1 MCTHLELFPVGSKV
15 AEKECVIP
23 PFVTGCVEIR
33 GARQNNLKGIDVDL
47 PLGKLTVVTGP
58 SGSGKSSLAF
68 ETIYAEGQRRYVETF
83 SPYMRQFLDRMDKPR
98 VDEIRG
104 IPPAIAI
111 EQSNPVKTSRST
123 VGTMTEI
130 NDYLKLLWPRI
141 AKAFCPSCGLEIRP
155 ETAKSIADQIVAQFS
170 PGHSERSEAK
180 RNAVEESLTI
190 SETSTPKA
198 FRTQDDKRETAPT
211 VLVTFWV
218 AVPAKTEPRK
228 FFEFLQQQG
237 YLRVWIDHQVV
248 RVDVVPKK
256 IKRLGPRVQ
265 VIQDRIAMTEE
276 NRARLVEAI
285 ETALRF
291 GKGKINVVAISE
303 NVERPTPNT
312 QRPTSHLS
320 LLTSPEF
327 PFSTGWH
334 CAHCDLDIRPPTPGL
349 FSFNNPLGACPECR
363 GFGRTIA
370 LDLNKAI
377 PDRSL
382 SIGQGAVRAFRGVE
396 FGESQKDLLRA
407 CARQEIA
414 IDVPF
419 EELPEADQQFVI
431 EGEKRSGEYTDE
443 DYEND
448 RWYGVRGFF
457 RWLESKTY
465 KMHVRVLLSRYRAYT
480 SCPSCHGGRFQP
492 EALNYKISAKSKIRN
507 SKSEILLSLPDFQAL
522 SISHARDFLAKMEIA
537 PNDSTAQTLRDEICA
552 RLNYL
557 CEVGVGYLTLDRSTR
572 TLSGGEVQRVNLTTC
587 LGASLVNTLFVMDE
601 PSVGLH
607 PRDVGRLVRAMHNL
621 RDKGNTL
628 LVVEHEEQIIRA
640 ADNLIDIGPGR
651 GERGGELVWS
661 GPVQDF
667 VEQVLPLPNARM
679 ASDGVARQR
688 FRGSLTRDYLSGH
701 KSIPIPKTRRR
712 STGSIKIAGARQH
725 NLKNI
730 NVDIPLGVLTCVTGV
745 SGSGKSTLIHD
756 VLYRNL
762 LVAKGQQCDHE
773 PGVCKSVT
781 GAHRIAEVIMVDQ
794 SPLTRTP
801 RSTPILY
808 LGLYD
813 RVRELFAAQ
822 PEAMSQG
829 LTASAF
835 SFNSGNGR
843 CERCSGTGFEK
854 IEMQFLSDLYVSCAE
869 CEGKRFQPHVLKVQ
883 VQGKSI
889 HDLLGLTVTE
899 AIRFFAQIGEENDRR
914 LSARSS
920 PDEGKQDQPSPGYGS
935 ADAQRSVR
943 VDRATEISDRLKVLE
958 EVGLGYL
965 RLGQPLNTLS
975 GGESQRL
982 KLVRHLAEGENA
994 QAAFVR
1000 SASRTD
1006 SSRGED
1012 GLRRGERSTLNPV
1025 KKETGQTAQRPNGDA
1040 IRNPQSAIGNL
1051 FIFDE
1056 PTTGLH
1062 FDDVSMLLG
1071 LFQRLVEHGHSIAVI
1086 EHNLEVIKCAD
1097 WIVDLGPEAGEDGGE
1112 VVATGT
1118 PEEVATV
1125 ERSHTGKFLREVL
1138 GSARGSRAEEAFGQR
1153 PNGAGQQRALLNP
1166 KTSGAIAIH
1175 GAREHNLKNI
1185 DVQIPRDQMVVI
1197 TGLSGSGKSTLAF
1210 DILFAEGQR
1219 RFLDSMSPYAR
1230 QFVEQL
1236 EKPDVDLVEG
1246 LPPSVAIEQRVTRG
1260 GGKSTVAT
1268 VTEVYHFLRLLFA
1281 KTGTQFCPDCDLPV
1295 EKQSL
1300 AAIVKQVEIAA
1311 KRGPLKVLAP
1321 LVKARKGFHTDVA
1334 RWAERQGFDTLYV
1347 DGALMPIAHFR
1358 KLERFK
1364 EHTIDVV
1371 VGVIDA
1377 KRILKA
1383 RNLTQ
1388 RALEM
1393 GRSTAHLLDSKNRL
1407 TVMSTEM
1414 SCPGCGRAFEEL
1426 DPRLFS
1432 FNSPHGACRECG
1444 GFGEIWDQ
1452 DRQLGQ
1458 SDDGESVLENELA
1471 AERESE
1477 WIGENETRECPSCC
1491 GSRLNEVARHVRVQ
1505 GCTIDDLT
1513 ALSAG
1518 EAARKIDK
1526 LRFRGTH
1533 QTIASELLP
1542 EIRQRLRFM
1551 ENVGLGYLALGR
1563 SAKTLSGGESQRI
1576 RLAAQ
1581 LGSNLRGVLYV
1592 LDEPTI
1598 GLHPRDNLRL
1608 LDTLSALRQKGNSLV
1623 IVEHDEETMRR
1634 ADHIIDLGPRA
1645 GVHGGAVVAT
1655 GTLRDIERAKNS
1667 ETGRCLKT
1675 PLCHPIRQVRRG
1687 LGDVESWIEIR
1698 KACANNLKDVDVR
1711 FPVGRLSVITGIS
1724 GSGKSTLMHEV
1735 LWPAVRDEL
1744 EERKRAGDGA
1754 LFKLVSGASD
1764 IEAVYEVDQS
1774 PIGKTSRST
1783 PGTYIKVFDEIRQL
1797 YAQLPVSRVRGYS
1810 ATRFSFNAEGGRCE
1824 TCKGQGAIKL
1834 EMNFLPS
1841 ALVPCEE
1848 CAGRRYNP
1856 QTLEVLYNDKSIG
1869 HVMEMTIEESAQFFS
1884 AHPKIARPLDL
1895 LVDTG
1900 LGYLKL
1906 GQPSPTLSGGE
1917 AQRLKLVTQLKRGV
1931 GRAANER
1938 LRKMRKPG
1946 STLYLLE
1953 EPTIGLH
1960 MADVELLLNVL
1971 HRLVDEGNTVIV
1983 IEHNLSVIAEADH
1996 IVDLGPEA
2004 GPAGGE
2010 VVATGTPE
2018 QVAKNR
2024 ISRTA
2029 PFLREVLNSSR
2040 ANQAMSS

>member
-1 MCTHLELFPVGSKV
+1 VVRTKGKKERLAAV
-15 AEKECVIP
+15 AAATCIEV
-23 PFVTGCVEIR
+23 R

-98 VDEIRG
+98 VDDIYG

-141 AKAFCPSCGLEIRP
+141 AKAFCPSCGREIRS
-155 ETAKSIADQIVAQFS
+155 ETAKSIADQVFS
-170 PGHSERSEAK
+170 LFEGGSP
-180 RNAVEESLTI
+180 N
-190 SETSTPKA
+190 
-198 FRTQDDKRETAPT
+198 RTQATGENI
-211 VLVTFWV
+211 VLITFWI
-218 AVPAKTEPRK
+218 AVPAKTDPKK

-237 YLRVWIDHQVV
+237 YLRVWIDDEVV
-248 RVDVVPKK
+248 RVDDDPKK
-256 IKRLGPRVQ
+256 IKRLGARVQ
-265 VIQDRIAMTEE
+265 VIQDRIAITPE
-276 NRARLVEAI
+276 NRARLVEAL

-291 GKGKINVVAISE
+291 GKGKVNLIPIDSA
-303 NVERPTPNT
+303 
-312 QRPTSHLS
+312 SHPSS
-320 LLTSPEF
+320 LNPY
-327 PFSTGWH
+327 PFSVGWH
-334 CAHCDLDIRPPTPGL
+334 CPHCDLDIRPPSPGL
-349 FSFNNPLGACPECR
+349 FSFNSPLGACPECR
-363 GFGRTIA
+363 GFGRTITI
-370 LDLNKAI
+370 DLNKAI

-382 SIGQGAVRAFRGVE
+382 SIKQGVVRVFRGQE

-407 CARQEIA
+407 CAREEID
-414 IDVPF
+414 IDLPF
-419 EELPEADQQFVI
+419 EELPNTDQDFVI
-431 EGEKRSGEYTDE
+431 SGERLVATARERGESYSDD

-457 RWLESKTY
+457 RWAESQVY
-465 KMHVRVLLSRYRAYT
+465 KMHMRVLLSRYRSYT
-480 SCPSCHGGRFQP
+480 TCPSCNGGRFQP
-492 EALNYKISAKSKIRN
+492 EALNYKLSAIRN
-507 SKSEILLSLPDFQAL
+507 PQSAILLTLPDFTAL
-522 SISHARDFLAKMEIA
+522 PISNARDLLAKIDIQQ
-537 PNDSTAQTLRDEICA
+537 NDSTAQMLRDEIYA

-601 PSVGLH
+601 PSIGLH
-607 PRDVGRLVRAMHNL
+607 PRDIGRLVRVMHNL
-621 RDKGNTL
+621 RDRGNTL

-651 GERGGELVWS
+651 GERGGELVFN
-661 GPVQDF
+661 GALDQ
-667 VEQVLPLPNARM
+667 LL
-679 ASDGVARQR
+679 
-688 FRGSLTRDYLSGH
+688 FRNKSLTADYLSGRKTIPVP
-701 KSIPIPKTRRR
+701 KSRRK
-712 STGSIKIAGARQH
+712 SNASIKITGAREH
-725 NLKNI
+725 NLKKI
-730 NVDIPLGVLTCVTGV
+730 DVDLPLGVFTCVTGV

-762 LVAKGQQCDHE
+762 LVAKGQSSDQE
-773 PGVCKSVT
+773 VGACKSVT
-781 GAHRIAEVIMVDQ
+781 GAHRIDEVVMVDQ
-794 SPLTRTP
+794 SPLARTP

-835 SFNSGNGR
+835 SFNSGSGR

-854 IEMQFLSDLYVSCAE
+854 IEMQFLSDLYIRCAE
-869 CEGKRFQPHVLKVQ
+869 CEGKRFQPHVLKIKLH
-883 VQGKSI
+883 GKSI
-889 HDLLGLTVTE
+889 HDLLELTVQE
-899 AIRFFAQIGEENDRR
+899 AIHFFTEIGEMKT
-914 LSARSS
+914 LSE
-920 PDEGKQDQPSPGYGS
+920 PLD
-935 ADAQRSVR
+935 
-943 VDRATEISDRLKVLE
+943 VLDK
-958 EVGLGYL
+958 VGLGYL

-982 KLVRHLAEGENA
+982 KLVRHLAESSVAAGVSPAKTNGEH
-994 QAAFVR
+994 R
-1000 SASRTD
+1000 
-1006 SSRGED
+1006 
-1012 GLRRGERSTLNPV
+1012 
-1025 KKETGQTAQRPNGDA
+1025 
-1040 IRNPQSAIGNL
+1040 GNL

-1062 FDDVSMLLG
+1062 FDDVAMLLHV
-1071 LFQRLVEHGHSIAVI
+1071 FQRLVDAGHSLIVI

-1097 WIVDLGPEAGEDGGE
+1097 WIVDLGPEAGEEGGE
-1112 VVATGT
+1112 VVGTGT
-1118 PEEVATV
+1118 PEQVARI
-1125 ERSHTGKFLREVL
+1125 EESHTGRFLRAIFGRAGASSAGRRVSRKTHYIDREEIVAL
-1138 GSARGSRAEEAFGQR
+1138 RAAENGVGGTPPAALEMRALPGSNRT
-1153 PNGAGQQRALLNP
+1153 NGA
-1166 KTSGAIAIH
+1166 ICIH

-1185 DVQIPRDQMVVI
+1185 DVKIPRDQMVVI

-1236 EKPDVDLVEG
+1236 EKPDVDLVTG

-1281 KTGTQFCPDCDLPV
+1281 KTGTQFCPDCQLAV
-1295 EKQSL
+1295 ESQSV
-1300 AAIVKQVEIAA
+1300 AAIVKQIEAAA
-1311 KRGPLKVLAP
+1311 KRGLIKVLAP

-1334 RWAERQGFDTLYV
+1334 RWAERQGFETLFV
-1347 DGALMPIAHFR
+1347 DGELIPISQFR

-1364 EHTIDVV
+1364 EHTIAVV

-1377 KRILKA
+1377 KRIAKA
-1383 RNLTQ
+1383 RNLAQ
-1388 RALEM
+1388 RALEI
-1393 GRSTAHLLDSKNRL
+1393 GRGTAQLLDTKHRL
-1407 TVMSTEM
+1407 TIVSTEM
-1414 SCPGCGRAFEEL
+1414 SCPNCGRAFEEL

-1432 FNSPHGACRECG
+1432 FNSPHGACEECG

-1452 DRQLGQ
+1452 EFQTASEET
-1458 SDDGESVLENELA
+1458 SDSVLENELR

-1477 WIGENETRECPSCC
+1477 WIEATEAHECPQCH
-1491 GSRLNEVARHVRVQ
+1491 GSRINEVARHVRVQ
-1505 GCTIDDLT
+1505 GMPIDQFT
-1513 ALSAG
+1513 NLSAS
-1518 EAARKIDK
+1518 EAAEKVDK
-1526 LRFRGTH
+1526 LKFTGT
-1533 QTIASELLP
+1533 QQSIAADLIP
-1542 EIRQRLRFM
+1542 EIKQRLRFM

-1608 LDTLSALRQKGNSLV
+1608 LDTLEALREKGNSLV
-1623 IVEHDEETMRR
+1623 IVEHDDETMRR
-1634 ADHIIDLGPRA
+1634 ADHIVDLGPRA
-1645 GVHGGAVVAT
+1645 GLHGGEVVAT
-1655 GTLRDIERAKNS
+1655 GTLHDIEHAKNS
-1667 ETGRCLKT
+1667 ETGRCLKK
-1675 PLCHPIRQVRRG
+1675 PLSHPTRESRRS
-1687 LGDVESWIEIR
+1687 LRTVENWIEVHG
-1698 KACANNLKDVDVR
+1698 AHANNLKNIDVR

-1724 GSGKSTLMHEV
+1724 GSGKSTLMHDV
-1735 LWPAVRDEL
+1735 LLPAVIEHL
-1744 EERKRAGDGA
+1744 ENKKQSPNGE
-1754 LFKLVSGASD
+1754 LFKLVSGTEE

-1783 PGTYIKVFDEIRQL
+1783 PGTYIKVFDEIRNL

-1810 ATRFSFNAEGGRCE
+1810 ASRFSFNAEGGRCE
-1824 TCKGQGAIKL
+1824 TCKGQGVIKL
-1834 EMNFLPS
+1834 EMNFLPE
-1841 ALVPCEE
+1841 ALVPCED
-1848 CAGRRYNP
+1848 CGGRRYNP

-1869 HVMEMTIEESAQFFS
+1869 DVMEMTIEEAAEFFS
-1884 AHPKIARPLDL
+1884 AHPKIARPLSL
-1895 LVDTG
+1895 LAETG

-1931 GRAANER
+1931 GRAENER
-1938 LRKMRKPG
+1938 IRKMRKPG

-1960 MADVELLLNVL
+1960 MADVDLLLKVL

-1983 IEHNLSVIAEADH
+1983 IEHNLSVIAEADY

-2004 GPAGGE
+2004 GADGGKI
-2010 VVATGTPE
+2010 VIVGTPE
-2018 QVAKNR
+2018 QVVKSKT
-2024 ISRTA
+2024 SRTA
-2029 PFLREVLNSSR
+2029 PFLRKVLNRSAAR
-2040 ANQAMSS
+2040 

>member
-1 MCTHLELFPVGSKV
+1 VGSKV
-15 AEKECVIP
+15 AKNKRVAAQAER
-23 PFVTGCVEIR
+23 GCVEIR

-98 VDEIRG
+98 VDDIRG

-141 AKAFCPSCGLEIRP
+141 AKAFCPSCGREIRP
-155 ETAKSIADQIVAQFS
+155 ETAKSITDEVLRLFGTRKTNDPHLGPLPQGEAD
-170 PGHSERSEAK
+170 AK
-180 RNAVEESLTI
+180 RLVRDSATI
-190 SETSTPKA
+190 
-198 FRTQDDKRETAPT
+198 
-211 VLVTFWV
+211 LVTFWV
-218 AVPAKTEPRK
+218 SVPAKTETRK

-237 YLRVWIDHQVV
+237 YLRVWIDNGIV
-248 RVDVVPKK
+248 RVDVDPKK
-256 IKRLGPRVQ
+256 LRLGARVQ
-265 VIQDRIAMTEE
+265 VIQDRIAISEE
-276 NRARLVEAI
+276 NRARLTEAI
-285 ETALRF
+285 EIALRF
-291 GKGKINVVAISE
+291 GKGKVNIVPIASD
-303 NVERPTPNT
+303 
-312 QRPTSHLS
+312 SHPS
-320 LLTSPEF
+320 SFIPH
-327 PFSTGWH
+327 PFSVGWH
-334 CAHCDLDIRPPTPGL
+334 CAHCDIDIRQPSPGL
-349 FSFNNPLGACPECR
+349 FSFNNPLGACPDCR

-370 LDLNKAI
+370 IDLNKAL

-382 SIGQGAVRAFRGVE
+382 SIKQGVVRVFRGQE
-396 FGESQKDLLRA
+396 FGESQRDLLRA
-407 CARQEIA
+407 CAREEVDIN
-414 IDVPF
+414 IPF
-419 EELPEADQQFVI
+419 EDLPKVDQNFVI
-431 EGEKRSGEYTDE
+431 EGEKRSDGVEDG
-443 DYEND
+443 DYEDD

-457 RWLESKTY
+457 RWAESKTY
-465 KMHVRVLLSRYRAYT
+465 KMHMRVLLSRYRAYT
-480 SCPSCHGGRFQP
+480 MCPKCSGGRFQP
-492 EALNYKISAKSKIRN
+492 EALNFKIAARKN
-507 SKSEILLSLPDFQAL
+507 FLTLPEFDAL
-522 SISHARDFLAKMEIA
+522 SISNARDVLTNIDLS
-537 PNDSTAQTLRDEICA
+537 PNDSTAEMLRDEICA

-587 LGASLVNTLFVMDE
+587 LGASLVSTLFVMDE

-607 PRDVGRLVRAMHNL
+607 PRDVGRLVRVMHDL

-651 GERGGELVWS
+651 GERGGELVFN
-661 GPVQDF
+661 GALDQF
-667 VEQVLPLPNARM
+667 L
-679 ASDGVARQR
+679 
-688 FRGSLTRDYLSGH
+688 FRDDSLTAKYLSGR
-701 KSIPIPKTRRR
+701 KSIPIPKKRRK
-712 STGSIKIAGARQH
+712 SASSVKIFGAREH

-730 NVDIPLGVLTCVTGV
+730 DVDIPLGVFTCVTGV

-756 VLYRNL
+756 VLYRHL
-762 LVAKGQQCDHE
+762 LIAKGQSSDQE
-773 PGVCKSVT
+773 VGACKSVT
-781 GAHRIAEVIMVDQ
+781 GAHRIGQVVMVDQ
-794 SPLTRTP
+794 APLARTP

-835 SFNSGNGR
+835 SFNSGSGR

-854 IEMQFLSDLYVSCAE
+854 IEMQFLSDLYVRCAE
-869 CEGKRFQPHVLKVQ
+869 CEGKRFQSHVLKVQ
-883 VQGKSI
+883 LHGKSI
-889 HDLLGLTVTE
+889 HDILELTVSE
-899 AIRFFAQIGEENDRR
+899 AIQFFGQIGEEKT
-914 LSARSS
+914 LSN
-920 PDEGKQDQPSPGYGS
+920 P
-935 ADAQRSVR
+935 
-943 VDRATEISDRLKVLE
+943 LKVLD

-982 KLVRHLAEGENA
+982 KLVRHLADTENVQRSTSNA
-994 QAAFVR
+994 QH
-1000 SASRTD
+1000 SN
-1006 SSRGED
+1006 GE
-1012 GLRRGERSTLNPV
+1012 
-1025 KKETGQTAQRPNGDA
+1025 A
-1040 IRNPQSAIGNL
+1040 IENRKSKIQSL

-1062 FDDVSMLLG
+1062 FDDVAVLLQ
-1071 LFQRLVEHGHSIAVI
+1071 LFQRLVDRGHSIVVI

-1097 WIVDLGPEAGEDGGE
+1097 WIVDLGPEAGDDGGE
-1112 VVATGT
+1112 VVAIGT
-1118 PEEVATV
+1118 PEQIAKV
-1125 ERSHTGKFLREVL
+1125 EDSHTGRFLRNVISSGRVL
-1138 GSARGSRAEEAFGQR
+1138 SRTGSRRLAYETNDGEELARAAETAPRFRVNEF
-1153 PNGAGQQRALLNP
+1153 
-1166 KTSGAIAIH
+1166 TGAIGIH

-1185 DVQIPRDQMVVI
+1185 DVEIPRDQMVVI

-1236 EKPDVDLVEG
+1236 EKPDVDLVSG

-1300 AAIVKQVEIAA
+1300 AAIVKQLEAA
-1311 KRGPLKVLAP
+1311 VRRPRGGVVKVLAP

-1347 DGALMPIAHFR
+1347 DQKLIPISQFR

-1383 RNLTQ
+1383 RNLAQ
-1388 RALEM
+1388 RALEI
-1393 GRSTAHLLDSKNRL
+1393 GRGTAHLLDAKNQL
-1407 TVMSTEM
+1407 TVVSTEM
-1414 SCPGCGRAFEEL
+1414 SCPNCGRAFEEL

-1432 FNSPHGACRECG
+1432 FNSPHGACEECG
-1444 GFGEIWDQ
+1444 GFGEIWNQ
-1452 DRQLGQ
+1452 ELQTGE
-1458 SDDGESVLENELA
+1458 SDDGDSVLENELL

-1477 WIGENETRECPSCC
+1477 WIDATEARECPKCH

-1505 GCTIDDLT
+1505 DFTIDQFT
-1513 ALSAG
+1513 NLSAS
-1518 EAARKIDK
+1518 EAANKIDK
-1526 LRFRGTH
+1526 LKFKGTQ
-1533 QTIASELLP
+1533 QTIAADLVP
-1542 EIRQRLRFM
+1542 EIQQRLRFM

-1608 LDTLSALRQKGNSLV
+1608 LDTLEALREKGNSLV

-1634 ADHIIDLGPRA
+1634 ANHIVDLGPRA
-1645 GVHGGAVVAT
+1645 GIHGGEVVAT
-1655 GTLRDIERAKNS
+1655 GTLRDIELAKNS
-1667 ETGRCLKT
+1667 ETGKCLKT
-1675 PLCHPIRQVRRG
+1675 PLCHPTRKSRRS
-1687 LGDVESWIEIR
+1687 LGDVDQWITIHGAR
-1698 KACANNLKDVDVR
+1698 ANNLKNIDVR
-1711 FPVGRLSVITGIS
+1711 FPIGRLSVITGIS

-1735 LWPAVRDEL
+1735 LWPAMRDQL
-1744 EERKRAGDGA
+1744 EEKKRAGNGE
-1754 LFKLVSGASD
+1754 LFKLVSGAEK

-1783 PGTYIKVFDEIRQL
+1783 PGTYIKVFDEIRNL
-1797 YAQLPVSRVRGYS
+1797 YAQLPVSRMRGYS
-1810 ATRFSFNAEGGRCE
+1810 ASRFSFNAEGGRCE
-1824 TCKGQGAIKL
+1824 TCKGQGVIKL

-1841 ALVPCEE
+1841 ALVPCED
-1848 CAGRRYNP
+1848 CGGKRYNP
-1856 QTLEVLYNDKSIG
+1856 QTLEVLYNEKSIG
-1869 HVMEMTIEESAQFFS
+1869 DVMEMTIEEAAEFFS
-1884 AHPKIARPLDL
+1884 AHPKIGKALSL
-1895 LVDTG
+1895 LADTG

-1931 GRAANER
+1931 NRAANER
-1938 LRKMRKPG
+1938 IRKMRNPG

-1960 MADVELLLNVL
+1960 MADVDLLLKVL
-1971 HRLVDEGNTVIV
+1971 HRLVDDGNTVIV
-1983 IEHNLSVIAEADH
+1983 IEHNLSVIAEADY

-2004 GPAGGE
+2004 GADGGE
-2010 VVATGTPE
+2010 LVAFGTPE
-2018 QVAKNR
+2018 EVAKSR
-2024 ISRTA
+2024 LSRTA
-2029 PFLREVLNSSR
+2029 PFLRKVLGGVRVKSALSS
-2040 ANQAMSS
+2040 

>member
-1 MCTHLELFPVGSKV
+1 MRRENAICSCVGCDSGPHLGLSLVGSKLAQKERV
-15 AEKECVIP
+15 TASAEC
-23 PFVTGCVEIR
+23 GCVEIR

-47 PLGKLTVVTGP
+47 PLGQLTVVTGP

-68 ETIYAEGQRRYVETF
+68 DTIYAEGQRRYVETF

-98 VDEIRG
+98 VDDIRG

-130 NDYLKLLWPRI
+130 NDYLKLFWPRV
-141 AKAFCPSCGLEIRP
+141 AQAFCPSCSREIKP
-155 ETAKSIADQIVAQFS
+155 ETAKSIAD
-170 PGHSERSEAK
+170 
-180 RNAVEESLTI
+180 
-190 SETSTPKA
+190 
-198 FRTQDDKRETAPT
+198 D
-211 VLVTFWV
+211 VLRQCAGQNVLITFWV
-218 AVPAKTEPRK
+218 SVPAKTEPHE
-228 FFEFLQQQG
+228 FFDFLQQQG
-237 YLRVWIDHQVV
+237 YLRVWLDNKVV
-248 RVDVVPKK
+248 RVDGDAK
-256 IKRLGPRVQ
+256 IKRLGARVQ
-265 VIQDRIAMTEE
+265 VIQDRILISEE
-276 NRARLVEAI
+276 NRTRLTEAL

-291 GKGKINVVAISE
+291 GKDRINVVQIAESSAALQKKSE
-303 NVERPTPNT
+303 IRNPKSEIVE
-312 QRPTSHLS
+312 L
-320 LLTSPEF
+320 

-370 LDLNKAI
+370 IDLNKAL

-382 SIGQGAVRAFRGVE
+382 TIAQGAVRVFRGQE

-407 CARQEIA
+407 CAREEID
-414 IDVPF
+414 IHLPF
-419 EELPEADQQFVI
+419 EELPRADQDFVI
-431 EGEKRSGEYTDE
+431 NGEKRSDGGED
-443 DYEND
+443 DYDDN

-457 RWLESKTY
+457 RWLEGNTY

-480 SCPSCHGGRFQP
+480 TCPKCNGGRFQP
-492 EALNYKISAKSKIRN
+492 ETLNYKIVVAVYDRRNAK
-507 SKSEILLSLPDFQAL
+507 KSGHRPPLQLSLPDFDAL
-522 SISHARDFLAKMEIA
+522 SIAQGGDILTGIDLRAGDTTAGMLRNEI
-537 PNDSTAQTLRDEICA
+537 SS

-557 CEVGVGYLTLDRSTR
+557 CEVGLGYLTLDRSTR

-607 PRDVGRLVRAMHNL
+607 PRDVGRLVRVMHNL

-628 LVVEHEEQIIRA
+628 LVVEHEETIIRA

-651 GERGGELVWS
+651 GERGGELVYS
-661 GPVQDF
+661 GSLGEFLGGSGAPRAMPKEIAQRSN
-667 VEQVLPLPNARM
+667 QSRSA
-679 ASDGVARQR
+679 ASQLTSRAERSIHQ
-688 FRGSLTRDYLSGH
+688 SLTRDYLTG
-701 KSIPIPKTRRR
+701 KKKISIPRSRRK
-712 STGSIKIAGARQH
+712 STTVIKITGAREH
-725 NLKNI
+725 NLRNI
-730 NVDIPLGVLTCVTGV
+730 DVDVPLGVFTCVTGV

-762 LVAKGQQCDHE
+762 LQAKGQALEQE
-773 PGVCKSVT
+773 PGMCKSVT
-781 GAHRIAEVIMVDQ
+781 GAHRFGQIVMVDQ
-794 SPLTRTP
+794 SPLARTP

-835 SFNSGNGR
+835 SFNSGSGR

-854 IEMQFLSDLYVSCAE
+854 IEMQFLSDLYVRCAE
-869 CEGKRFQPHVLKVQ
+869 CEGRRFQPHVLRVQ
-883 VQGKSI
+883 LHGKSI
-889 HDLLGLTVTE
+889 HDVLELTVSE
-899 AIRFFAQIGEENDRR
+899 AIQFFVQIGEEET
-914 LSARSS
+914 LSE
-920 PDEGKQDQPSPGYGS
+920 PLH
-935 ADAQRSVR
+935 
-943 VDRATEISDRLKVLE
+943 ILE

-982 KLVRHLAEGENA
+982 KLVRHLTGT
-994 QAAFVR
+994 
-1000 SASRTD
+1000 AST
-1006 SSRGED
+1006 ED
-1012 GLRRGERSTLNPV
+1012 APEKREKS
-1025 KKETGQTAQRPNGDA
+1025 GD
-1040 IRNPQSAIGNL
+1040 L

-1062 FDDVSMLLG
+1062 FDDVATLVQ
-1071 LFQRLVEHGHSIAVI
+1071 LFQRLVGGGHSIVVI

-1097 WIVDLGPEAGEDGGE
+1097 WVIDLGPEAGDTGGE
-1112 VVATGT
+1112 VVAAGT
-1118 PEEVATV
+1118 PEQVARV
-1125 ERSHTGKFLREVL
+1125 NESHTGRFLRHVL
-1138 GSARGSRAEEAFGQR
+1138 GSARDSRAVFGDPPKTHGSTTIYSSGEGEEEVALRAAEQ
-1153 PNGAGQQRALLNP
+1153 PLDEASSGAREARALPGRNAHGVI
-1166 KTSGAIAIH
+1166 TVH

-1185 DVQIPRDQMVVI
+1185 SVQIPRDRMVVI

-1230 QFVEQL
+1230 QFIEQL

-1246 LPPSVAIEQRVTRG
+1246 LPATVAIEQRVTRG

-1300 AAIVKQVEIAA
+1300 AAIVRQLEAA
-1311 KRGPLKVLAP
+1311 ARRGPLKVLAP

-1347 DGALMPIAHFR
+1347 DGKLVPVGDFR

-1377 KRILKA
+1377 RRILKA

-1388 RALEM
+1388 RALEI
-1393 GRSTAHLLDSKNRL
+1393 GRGTAHLRDAKNRL

-1432 FNSPHGACRECG
+1432 FNSPHGACEECG
-1444 GFGEIWDQ
+1444 GFGEIWNRSLQTGREDK
-1452 DRQLGQ
+1452 
-1458 SDDGESVLENELA
+1458 GESVLENELA
-1471 AERESE
+1471 ADREFE
-1477 WIGENETRECPSCC
+1477 WIEEGEARECPGCH
-1491 GSRLNEVARHVRVQ
+1491 GSRLNAVARHVRVQ
-1505 GCTIDDLT
+1505 GLTIDKFT
-1513 ALSAG
+1513 ALAAS
-1518 EAARKIDK
+1518 EARQLSSN
-1526 LRFRGTH
+1526 LRFRGT
-1533 QTIASELLP
+1533 QKMIAAELLP
-1542 EIRQRLRFM
+1542 EIEQRLQFM

-1608 LDTLSALRQKGNSLV
+1608 LDTLTALREKGNSLV

-1645 GVHGGAVVAT
+1645 GLHGGEVVAQ
-1655 GTLRDIERAKNS
+1655 GTLREIARAGNS
-1667 ETGRCLKT
+1667 ETGRCLRS
-1675 PLCHPIRQVRRG
+1675 PISHPIRKSRRP
-1687 LGDVESWIEIR
+1687 LQEVESWIGIR
-1698 KACANNLKDVDVR
+1698 GARAHNLKEIDAR
-1711 FPVGRLSVITGIS
+1711 FPIGRLTVITGIS
-1724 GSGKSTLMHEV
+1724 GSGKSTLLHDV
-1735 LWPAVRDEL
+1735 LLPAVREQL
-1744 EERKRAGDGA
+1744 EKKKRGGTGD
-1754 LFKLVSGASD
+1754 LFKLVSGTAE

-1783 PGTYIKVFDEIRQL
+1783 PATYVKVFDEIRNL

-1810 ATRFSFNAEGGRCE
+1810 ASRFSFNAEGGRCE
-1824 TCKGQGAIKL
+1824 TCRGQGVIKL

-1841 ALVPCEE
+1841 SYVPCED
-1848 CAGRRYNP
+1848 CGGRRYSP
-1856 QTLEVLYNDKSIG
+1856 QTLEVLYSGKSIG
-1869 HVMEMTIEESAQFFS
+1869 DVMEMTVEQAAEFFS
-1884 AHPKIARPLDL
+1884 PHTKIARPLSL

-1917 AQRLKLVTQLKRGV
+1917 AQRLKLVTELKRGI
-1931 GRAANER
+1931 GRAQNER
-1938 LRKMRKPG
+1938 LRKMRQPG

-1971 HRLVDEGNTVIV
+1971 HALVDEGNTVIV
-1983 IEHNLSVIAEADH
+1983 IEHNMSVIAEADYM
-1996 IVDLGPEA
+1996 IDLGPEA
-2004 GPAGGE
+2004 GAEGGQ
-2010 VVATGTPE
+2010 VVAFGTPE
-2018 QVAKNR
+2018 EVAVNR
-2024 ISRTA
+2024 LSRTA
-2029 PFLREVLNSSR
+2029 PFLREVLKAGSESARR
-2040 ANQAMSS
+2040 AVL